1 MNTVLV
7 VTVLL
12 VGVGCVMSFQR
23 GSQRSIT
30 RVAHKLLTRAS
41 IQRPASSSVTRT
53 KYPPHRSQ
61 ASVIE
66 LKMSLEE
73 TTEADVEEADDTVLN
88 FTPNA
93 MKQLE
98 FLQSKQ
104 DDQMVLRMGVRAGGC
119 SGMTYV
125 MDFVGASD
133 VTEDDHVEF
142 FDGVQYAI
150 DPKSLMFLYGME
162 LDYSD
167 ELIGG
172 GFKFQNPNA
181 ETSCGCGKSFGV

>member
-1 MNTVLV
+1 MYLRSLSWIAALLSFHQGFVVGFRGAVDIRGVPRLFTSVQRPFSSINVGGRNHKYPSTNARVAMAALETSTAEDVEIDETVL
-7 VTVLL
+7 
-12 VGVGCVMSFQR
+12 
-23 GSQRSIT
+23 I
-30 RVAHKLLTRAS
+30 
-41 IQRPASSSVTRT
+41 
-53 KYPPHRSQ
+53 
-61 ASVIE
+61 
-66 LKMSLEE
+66 
-73 TTEADVEEADDTVLN
+73 

-104 DDQMVLRMGVRAGGC
+104 EDQMVLRMGVRAGGC

-125 MDFVGASD
+125 MDFVGKVD

-142 FDGVQYAI
+142 FQGVQYAI

>member
-1 MNTVLV
+1 MSPLL
-7 VTVLL
+7 LL
-12 VGVGCVMSFQR
+12 VTMVLGLASVMSFR
-23 GSQRSIT
+23 AGSQGLVT
-30 RVAHKLLTRAS
+30 RLAPQLLTSASVLRLSSSPVTSGSSRAS
-41 IQRPASSSVTRT
+41 V
-53 KYPPHRSQ
+53 
-61 ASVIE
+61 VE
-66 LKMSLEE
+66 LQMTATEE
-73 TTEADVEEADDTVLN
+73 TTGVNLEGAEDDTVLH

-125 MDFVGASD
+125 MDFVGEGD
-133 VTEDDHVEF
+133 VTEDDHVEL

-181 ETSCGCGKSFGV
+181 ETSCGCGKSFGG